1 MAATAREGAR
11 REEEGAG
18 TSTRIGRRGE
28 SAIGTRGQANDHGMR
43 WEGMAGGEGVLK
55 AGPRRGGGRRRGV
68 YGGWPTG
75 RETADRTGLSV
86 SEGYPVVN
94 LFLGKGFCRAG
105 KRIGAKSMK
114 SGSLLPCIVSNFTR
128 QLIVTVGIGI
138 GTFFFALV
146 HLNVLMCYQNI
157 YFRKNKIREF

>member
-1 MAATAREGAR
+1 
-11 REEEGAG
+11 
-18 TSTRIGRRGE
+18 
-28 SAIGTRGQANDHGMR
+28 
-43 WEGMAGGEGVLK
+43 MAGGEGVLK
-55 AGPRRGGGRRRGV
+55 AGLRRGGGRRRVV

-105 KRIGAKSMK
+105 KRIGAESMK
-114 SGSLLPCIVSNFTR
+114 SGLLLPCIVSNFTR